1 MLLESPPPIVS
12 VAREAIEP
20 SYAEMTATHDARM
33 LAPPQFALVS
43 RSSIA
48 IEKRESQFSRRYFEC
63 LKT

>member
-12 VAREAIEP
+12 VATEAIEP

-48 IEKRESQFSRRYFEC
+48 IENENPNS
-63 LKT
+63 LVATLNA